1 MDIQLHWLS
10 RLVRVVLIP
19 QTCTILPNLKVG
31 EELVQIVSSLHLVLV
46 TLHEQFT
53 ISIEPDK

>member
-19 QTCTILPNLKVG
+19 QTCTILPNLKVS
-31 EELVQIVSSLHLVLV
+31 EELVQIVFSLHLVLV